1 MSKLFYRGFENSAA
15 NDNVEGAVA
24 AHPLVYRGVRYDA
37 KKERNEKTGTNTR
50 LFYRGAA
57 A

>member
-1 MSKLFYRGFENSAA
+1 MSKLFYRGFENTAA
-15 NDNVEGAVA
+15 NDNVKGAVA

-37 KKERNEKTGTNTR
+37 KKERNEKAGKSR